1 MRALLA
7 LSLVLGGRTP
17 KAGAARTCPTT
28 SASSAC
34 GLRTRPSCVL
44 PCSLQLA
51 PLRAALTARAF
62 AAQIHNNL
70 GGKGGP
76 HNDET
81 NQPEEIRYANLMRI
95 DEDPAE
101 AFSRTLRVSCERMYE
116 AYGASFVTADYV
128 DGGAQPY
135 TFDWASQCGCTTANP
150 SPCFGNIIDVK
161 AAWLAYPTNPTFAPA
176 PTMVDAVLEATT
188 EYVPKNTAKNGF
200 TTGNMLAQ
208 VNVAVKGYPWTQ
220 GVSSTWGGAF
230 DMTLTFRP
238 SCCVPNPDVEDDRCS
253 RFIAAPFDAAEASKL
268 AGKVDCYAVEGLP
281 DRHRVCDMKVEPLTK
296 DDRDV
301 RVALQKCPAM
311 DSDIKFKSTVVKLTA
326 YDFDKDAKD
335 NAFNPGG
342 KEKSRE
348 IFTFYNYLEYQY
360 VQPVYDMSAV
370 QGWNTPWSK
379 KASRTRGD
387 DSLCPPATA
396 RTLDRRQAA
405 RLVQRVLAGMNGK
418 CEGFKL
424 SKLIGEY
431 VDATNAEVAIDE
443 TNTGRAAPTSTTT

>member
-7 LSLVLGGRTP
+7 LSLVLGGADAQSGCRQDLP
-17 KAGAARTCPTT
+17 DNVRLERLWFENTT
-28 SASSAC
+28 I
-34 GLRTRPSCVL
+34 
-44 PCSLQLA
+44 
-51 PLRAALTARAF
+51 
-62 AAQIHNNL
+62 IHNNL

-76 HNDET
+76 YEDEE

-95 DEDPAE
+95 DEEPAE
-101 AFSRTLRVSCERMYE
+101 AFSRTLRVSCERMYD

-176 PTMVDAVLEATT
+176 PTMVDAVLEATS
-188 EYVPKNTAKNGF
+188 EYVVKNSVRNGF
-200 TTGNMLAQ
+200 GTGNMLAQ
-208 VNVAVKGYPWTQ
+208 VNVAVKGTPWTKSSD
-220 GVSSTWGGAF
+220 GSWESTSTWGGGF

-253 RFIAAPFDAAEASKL
+253 RFIAAPFDAAEASKF
-268 AGKVDCYAVEGLP
+268 GEKVKCSAVEGLP

-326 YDFDKDAKD
+326 YDFDTYAYDA
-335 NAFNPGG
+335 AFNPGSKAEG
-342 KEKSRE
+342 GDSHE
-348 IFTFYNYLEYQY
+348 IFTFYNYLEYEFVHQ
-360 VQPVYDMSAV
+360 
-370 QGWNTPWSK
+370 
-379 KASRTRGD
+379 
-387 DSLCPPATA
+387 
-396 RTLDRRQAA
+396 
-405 RLVQRVLAGMNGK
+405 
-418 CEGFKL
+418 F
-424 SKLIGEY
+424 
-431 VDATNAEVAIDE
+431 
-443 TNTGRAAPTSTTT
+443 APSV